1 MEVEKMDWLKEIL
14 ENATLTEDGKLD
26 VGAVMKSV
34 SKEFPKYAVPKK
46 DYNDKVTE
54 LKTANETITDL
65 KKDNADNAELQK
77 KISTYETEI
86 GDLKKNAE
94 NTAKTYALKESL
106 SKAGVLDPDYLIYK
120 AGGLDKFTFDKE
132 NNPVGVDDVVKPYKE
147 DESMAHLFKES
158 KKPPYTPA
166 GGGKGGGKTNPF
178 AKETYNLTEQ
188 GKMLKENPEQARALA
203 AEAGVTI

>member
-1 MEVEKMDWLKEIL
+1 MNWLKEIL

-26 VGAVMKSV
+26 VEAVMKSV

-46 DYNDKVTE
+46 DFNDKVTE
-54 LKTANETITDL
+54 LETANETIADL
-65 KKDNADNAELQK
+65 KKNNADNAELQK
-77 KISTYETEI
+77 KIGEYETEI
-86 GDLKKNAE
+86 GNLKKNAE
-94 NTAKTYALKESL
+94 DTAKTYSLKESL

-132 NNPVGVDDVVKPYKE
+132 NKPVDVDDVVKSYKE
-147 DESMAHLFKES
+147 DDSMAHLFKES
-158 KKPPYTPA
+158 KKPTYNPT
-166 GGGKGGGKTNPF
+166 GGEKGRGATNPF

-188 GKMLKENPEQARALA
+188 GKMLKENPEHARALA

>member
-1 MEVEKMDWLKEIL
+1 MDWLKEIL

-65 KKDNADNAELQK
+65 KKDNTDNAELQK
-77 KISTYETEI
+77 KISAYETEI

-120 AGGLDKFTFDKE
+120 AGGLEKFTFDKE
-132 NNPVGVDDVVKPYKE
+132 NNPVGVEDMVKPYKE
-147 DESMAHLFKES
+147 DESMAHLFKQES
-158 KKPPYTPA
+158 KKPPYNPA
-166 GGGKGGGKTNPF
+166 GGGKGGGVANPF

-188 GKMLKENPEQARALA
+188 GKMLKENPEQARSMA
-203 AEAGVTI
+203 AAAGVII

>member
-1 MEVEKMDWLKEIL
+1 MDWLKEIL

-65 KKDNADNAELQK
+65 KKDNTDNAELQK
-77 KISTYETEI
+77 KISAYETEI
-86 GDLKKNAE
+86 SGLKENAE

-132 NNPVGVDDVVKPYKE
+132 NKPVGVDDVVKSYKE
-147 DESMAHLFKES
+147 DESMAYLFKES
-158 KKPPYTPA
+158 KKPPYNPT
-166 GGGKGGGKTNPF
+166 GGGKGGGATNPF